1 MKIIFWRILWKIKLL
16 KTGKAILSP
25 LINKYILQ
33 FSKRTFIIFLF
44 ISWAFLYSAGGVL
57 GNEYYSLIRAF
68 FFYILGAFI
77 KLHSKEKFN
86 APKIVFAVL
95 ACLVLWAL
103 MTFCFYKNSLV
114 HNEINSIS
122 FFDAVMNRIF
132 FILEHCIS
140 LPVFAFLFFKIF
152 MSLNLK
158 ENSFINKISSLTF
171 GVYLIHDS
179 AFGRF
184 FIWNHL
190 LHISDRQFSSKYFPV
205 FAVLDILLV
214 FFVSSVLSSLMLHF
228 TQKIESKWKRW
239 FLHLWCRE
247 NKKRFIYKSP
257 MIAWWIFLMLGI
269 VFLN

>member
-68 FFYILGAFI
+68 FFYLLGAFI

-86 APKIVFAVL
+86 VPKIVFAVL
-95 ACLVLWAL
+95 ACLVLWAV

-122 FFDAVMNRIF
+122 F
-132 FILEHCIS
+132 
-140 LPVFAFLFFKIF
+140 
-152 MSLNLK
+152 
-158 ENSFINKISSLTF
+158 
-171 GVYLIHDS
+171 
-179 AFGRF
+179 
-184 FIWNHL
+184 
-190 LHISDRQFSSKYFPV
+190 
-205 FAVLDILLV
+205 
-214 FFVSSVLSSLMLHF
+214 LM
-228 TQKIESKWKRW
+228 
-239 FLHLWCRE
+239 
-247 NKKRFIYKSP
+247 P
-257 MIAWWIFLMLGI
+257 
-269 VFLN
+269 

>member
-1 MKIIFWRILWKIKLL
+1 MKIILWRILWKIKLL
-16 KTGKAILSP
+16 KIEKAILSP

-33 FSKRTFIIFLF
+33 FSKRTSIIFLF
-44 ISWAFLYSAGGVL
+44 VSWAFLYSAGGVL

-77 KLHSKEKFN
+77 KLHSEVKFN

-95 ACLVLWAL
+95 ACLVLWAV

-122 FFDAVMNRIF
+122 FFDAVMNKFF

-228 TQKIESKWKRW
+228 TQKIEGKWKR
-239 FLHLWCRE
+239 
-247 NKKRFIYKSP
+247 
-257 MIAWWIFLMLGI
+257 
-269 VFLN
+269 

>member
-1 MKIIFWRILWKIKLL
+1 
-16 KTGKAILSP
+16 
-25 LINKYILQ
+25 
-33 FSKRTFIIFLF
+33 
-44 ISWAFLYSAGGVL
+44 
-57 GNEYYSLIRAF
+57 
-68 FFYILGAFI
+68 
-77 KLHSKEKFN
+77 
-86 APKIVFAVL
+86 
-95 ACLVLWAL
+95 

-122 FFDAVMNRIF
+122 FFDAVMNKFF

-228 TQKIESKWKRW
+228 TQKIEGKWKRW